1 MKVSYFFSVALLTVV
16 GCQPRPDLA
25 EEARAIRE
33 LWEAGGRA
41 LENRDFDAYSHFWA
55 NDERVQVMH
64 PDIPEWLVG
73 WSILGP
79 RYKERMAEGPDLRGL
94 TYDWTVTVSPSAEMA
109 WATMKVE
116 VKVITTDTL
125 TFIAW
130 ESAVFEKLDGSW
142 RLVHVHMST
151 PVS

>member
-1 MKVSYFFSVALLTVV
+1 MKLRYLCGIALLSMI

-41 LENRDFDAYSHFWA
+41 LENRDFDAYSNFWA
-55 NDERVQVMH
+55 NNERVQIMH
-64 PDIPEWLVG
+64 PDVPEWLVG
-73 WSILGP
+73 WSALGP
-79 RYKERMAEGPDLRGL
+79 RYQERMAEGPDLRAR
-94 TYDWTVTVSPSAEMA
+94 TYDWAITVSPSAEMA

-116 VKVITTDTL
+116 VQVITSDTL
-125 TFIAW
+125 TFVAW

-142 RLVHVHMST
+142 RLVQVHMST
-151 PVS
+151 PAS